1 MTRNEIFAVAV
12 DWLYTQG
19 KIADQAELARKTGI
33 TETTISRILN
43 NKVRKPSDETLRRLN
58 EAFDNVFN
66 YRWLRGESDEMFANK
81 ATIEKIK
88 DINPKDLMAGVEN
101 LLQIATTQIKDNKEL
116 RRELRESIQELHN
129 IISTLKAPASKQY
142 ELPTPTVLKVAEPE
156 DKLKK

>member
-66 YRWLRGESDEMFANK
+66 HRWLRGESDQMFVSA
-81 ATIEKIK
+81 EKEQK
-88 DINPKDLMAGVEN
+88 PNTLEDGINN
-101 LLQIATTQIKDNKEL
+101 LLQVAAQQIKDNEEL
-116 RRELRESIQELHN
+116 HRELHN
-129 IISTLKAPASKQY
+129 CVRELHEIVSKLRDVHFVKTY
-142 ELPTPTVLKVAEPE
+142 KEPNQDTFGVSE
-156 DKLKK
+156 HK